1 MKVTITRTASIL
13 AVTSTVAVTAFVP
26 TTTRISSSSATATT
40 TTTTTKSQ
48 LYNDLWG
55 APPQKDGDNKDKSL
69 ALPFAPRPKLLDG
82 TMPADVGFE

>member
-26 TTTRISSSSATATT
+26 TTTRISSSSATA